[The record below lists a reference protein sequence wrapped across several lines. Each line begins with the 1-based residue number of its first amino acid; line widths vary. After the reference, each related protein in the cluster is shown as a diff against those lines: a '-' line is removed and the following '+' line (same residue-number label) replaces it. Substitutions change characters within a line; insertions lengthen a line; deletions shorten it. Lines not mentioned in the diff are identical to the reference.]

1 MRINR
6 NSSVQTITCTIPK
19 LEENSTANSRDLEKC
34 SENVI
39 RILTICKM
47 YGVWENETGSTA
59 SLHVDHV
66 SGNTASKALDYG
78 PGTTVSM
85 GIDTGNSTTASMTI
99 GSSIT
104 VALYI
109 GAFLMNISGN
119 ATIIFAIAKFSWLK
133 HNMYVALQALAVAD
147 LLVSGHICLECVRQY
162 SRTLFP
168 GISYPVINYLQV
180 LLILGASYHVVLVA
194 IERFV
199 AIMFPFQYT
208 TYVTPKV
215 IWVSSGFTYLFALL
229 LSTPSFL
236 MNFAHI
242 MNVKL
247 SRKGIYIAGS
257 FSIVFGYSLLA
268 LLLFILHG
276 RVTYIAK
283 QQRRRVE
290 ALTDGQ
296 ERKPGVDRAT
306 KMMII
311 VVGVYLLLWAPFTF
325 SSTAAVIL
333 LRHNDALEFLQKY
346 GLVLGTYNSSVNFII
361 YTAFNRKLRMAF
373 RKILNC
379 GQNAEIEDNAHN

>member
-1 MRINR
+1 
-6 NSSVQTITCTIPK
+6 
-19 LEENSTANSRDLEKC
+19 
-34 SENVI
+34 
-39 RILTICKM
+39 M

-59 SLHVDHV
+59 SLRMDNG
-66 SGNTASKALDYG
+66 SGNTASMAIDYG
-78 PGTTVSM
+78 PGTTASM
-85 GIDTGNSTTASMTI
+85 GIR
-99 GSSIT
+99 SSIT
-104 VALYI
+104 IALYI
-109 GAFLMNISGN
+109 GAFLLNVSGN

-147 LLVSGHICLECVRQY
+147 LLVSGHICLDCIRQY

-168 GISYPVINYLQV
+168 DILYYIINYVQV
-180 LLILGASYHVVLVA
+180 LLILGAGYHVVLVA

-229 LSTPSFL
+229 LSTPNFL
-236 MNFAHI
+236 MNFGHI
-242 MNVKL
+242 MNVKF
-247 SRKGIYIAGS
+247 SRKGNYIAGS
-257 FSIVFGYSLLA
+257 FSNVFGYSLLA
-268 LLLFILHG
+268 FLLFFLHG

-290 ALTDGQ
+290 ALTEGQ

-333 LRHNDALEFLQKY
+333 LRHNDALEFLQTY